1 MGRSPETETR
11 IWSWLGVRGWKAG
24 MKKRKD
30 LIAGVGKKGLG
41 EKPKRA
47 QHIVVNN
54 KQFGVSVSIQP
65 SRWKIWISNLAI
77 AFYEM
82 QKDFMNLCLWLALA
96 GSGLSNCITGAIQQ
110 LQASLRVKGR
120 C

>member
-1 MGRSPETETR
+1 
-11 IWSWLGVRGWKAG
+11 

-65 SRWKIWISNLAI
+65 SRWKI
-77 AFYEM
+77 
-82 QKDFMNLCLWLALA
+82 
-96 GSGLSNCITGAIQQ
+96 
-110 LQASLRVKGR
+110 
-120 C
+120 